1 MHDKLTALSGTPLLS
16 HLMRPDASKL
26 VGDNFD
32 GGSVEKASLTLT
44 GLHCAACVQRVEK
57 AVASMP
63 GVESA
68 AVNLATF
75 TGTFVFDPSRV
86 SMDDIAARIK
96 ETGYGVADTGA
107 AEPPDETGAAKKR
120 MVSAWTFAAPV
131 ILLMILEMTGLWR
144 SGISDILMIV
154 LSLPVLFYA
163 GGGVYVSAWKSTR
176 TGAPNMD
183 VLIALGTL
191 AALSTGIMK
200 AFGMGIA
207 SYAAVAAM
215 IMGIHLTGRYLEAR
229 ARGRA
234 SEAVQKLLKLAA
246 NTARLITPD
255 GEKEVPAGD
264 LKAGDLFLVRPGE
277 KIATD
282 GVVEKGRSSVDESIA
297 TGESLPVEKGE
308 GDEVIGATINQVG
321 TITVKATRVGEDTF
335 LSQVAK
341 AVQEFQEQKV
351 PIQKLADRV
360 TAVFVPVILALS
372 LVTFLVWLMVPAL
385 ANLPWVDAGA
395 STLTLA
401 VFAAVAVLV
410 ISCPCAL
417 GLATPTAIMVGG
429 GVGAELGILFRN
441 PEAIQLA
448 RKIKVV
454 ALDKTGT
461 LTQGNPS
468 VVEIWCMEGFDESHL
483 LRLAAALEYASEHP
497 IARAVLDKAR
507 KAGIEPPE
515 PEDFASEPGMGLRA
529 RVDGKE
535 IVLGKLDFLEARG
548 IDAGGLTGTADELQQ
563 RGQTIAAVAED
574 GKAVGLIGV
583 ADTIKSESVEAL
595 ASLHFLGLK
604 TVMITGD
611 NEVTARAIADL
622 CNIDEVISDVLPT
635 EKAMKVREI
644 RERYGTVAMVG
655 DGINDAPALA
665 EADVGI
671 AIGTGTDI
679 AIESADITLVSGNL
693 NGAVRAIALSRAI
706 FSKIRQNLF
715 WAFFYNVIAIPV
727 AGLGLL
733 HPMIAEAAMALSSVN
748 VVTNSLRL
756 RGVKRTL

>member
-1 MHDKLTALSGTPLLS
+1 M
-16 HLMRPDASKL
+16 
-26 VGDNFD
+26 
-32 GGSVEKASLTLT
+32 KASLILT

-57 AVASMP
+57 AVAAMP

-68 AVNLATF
+68 VVNLANF
-75 TGTFVFDPSRV
+75 KGTFVFDPDQV
-86 SMDDIAARIK
+86 SLDDIAARIK
-96 ETGYGVADTGA
+96 DTGYGVAEKQDVATA
-107 AEPPDETGAAKKR
+107 PDESLAARKR
-120 MVSAWTFAAPV
+120 MVAAWTFAIPV
-131 ILLMILEMTGLWR
+131 IILMILEMTGLWR
-144 SGISDILMIV
+144 SGVSDILMIV
-154 LSLPVLFYA
+154 LSLPVLFLA

-176 TGAPNMD
+176 HGAPNMD

-191 AALSTGIMK
+191 AAISTGIMK
-200 AFGMGIA
+200 ALGMGIA

-246 NTARLITPD
+246 STAWLITPE
-255 GEKEVPAGD
+255 GEKQVPAGD
-264 LKAGDLFLVRPGE
+264 LKVGDLFLVKPGE

-297 TGESLPVEKGE
+297 TGESLPVEKGV
-308 GDEVIGATINQVG
+308 GDQVIGATINQVG

-335 LSQVAK
+335 LSQVAQ

-351 PIQKLADRV
+351 PIQKVADRV

-372 LVTFLVWLMVPAL
+372 LATFLLWLFVPAL
-385 ANLPWVDAGA
+385 ATLPWVDTGA
-395 STLTLA
+395 SGLTLA

-429 GVGAELGILFRN
+429 GVGAEMGILFRN
-441 PEAIQLA
+441 PEAIQVA
-448 RKIKVV
+448 REIKVV

-461 LTQGNPS
+461 LTLGNPS
-468 VVEIWCMEGFDESHL
+468 VVEIRCMEGSDEAHL
-483 LRLAAALEYASEHP
+483 LKLAAALEYASEHP
-497 IARAVLDKAR
+497 IARAVLEKAR
-507 KAGIEPPE
+507 EAGIEPTV
-515 PEDFASEPGMGLRA
+515 PEDFASEPGMGLSA
-529 RVDGKE
+529 RVNGRQA
-535 IVLGKLDFLEARG
+535 ILGKLEFLEARG
-548 IDAGGLTGTADELQQ
+548 VDVGGLAGIADELQQ

-574 GKAVGLIGV
+574 GKAIGLVGV
-583 ADTIKSESVEAL
+583 ADTVKPESVEAL
-595 ASLHFLGLK
+595 ASLHHLGLK

-611 NEVTARAIADL
+611 NETTARAIADL
-622 CNIDEVISDVLPT
+622 CNIDEVVSDVLPT

-644 RERYGTVAMVG
+644 RDRYGTVAMVG

-693 NGAVRAIALSRAI
+693 YGAVRAIALSRSI

-756 RGVKRTL
+756 RGAKKRL

>member
-1 MHDKLTALSGTPLLS
+1 M
-16 HLMRPDASKL
+16 
-26 VGDNFD
+26 
-32 GGSVEKASLTLT
+32 EKSSLTLT

-57 AVASMP
+57 AVAAMP
-63 GVESA
+63 GVETA

-75 TGTFVFDPSRV
+75 TGTFVFDPAQV
-86 SMDDIAARIK
+86 SLDDIVARI
-96 ETGYGVADTGA
+96 ENAGYGVADTGDALA
-107 AEPPDETGAAKKR
+107 APDETGAARKR
-120 MVSAWTFAAPV
+120 MVSAWAFAVPV
-131 ILLMILEMTGLWR
+131 IILMLLEMTGLWR
-144 SGISDILMIV
+144 SSISDILMIV

-176 TGAPNMD
+176 HGAPNMD

-191 AALSTGIMK
+191 AAISTGIMK
-200 AFGMGIA
+200 VFGMGIA

-255 GEKEVPAGD
+255 GEKEVPAGE
-264 LKAGDLFLVRPGE
+264 LEVGDLFLVRPGE

-308 GDEVIGATINQVG
+308 GDEVIGATINQLG
-321 TITVKATRVGEDTF
+321 TITVRASKVGEDTF
-335 LSQVAK
+335 LSQVAR

-351 PIQKLADRV
+351 PIQKMADRV
-360 TAVFVPVILALS
+360 TAVFVPVILALA
-372 LVTFLVWLMVPAL
+372 LATFFLWLLVPAL
-385 ANLPWVDAGA
+385 ANLPWADADA
-395 STLTLA
+395 STLTKA

-429 GVGAELGILFRN
+429 GVGAEMGILFRN

-448 RKIKVV
+448 REVKVV

-461 LTQGNPS
+461 LTLGNPS
-468 VVEIWCMEGFDESHL
+468 VVEIWCTEGFDEAHL
-483 LRLAAALEYASEHP
+483 LKLAAALEYASEHP
-497 IARAVLDKAR
+497 IARAVLQKAR
-507 KAGIEPPE
+507 EAGIEPAV
-515 PEDFASEPGMGLRA
+515 PEDFVSEPGMGLSA
-529 RVDGKE
+529 RVDGRQV
-535 IVLGKLDFLEARG
+535 ILGKLDFLKARG
-548 IDAGGLTGTADELQQ
+548 IDAGALAGTADELQH

-574 GKAVGLIGV
+574 GTAVGLIGV
-583 ADTIKSESVEAL
+583 ADTLKSESVEAL
-595 ASLHFLGLK
+595 ASLHYLGLK

-622 CNIDEVISDVLPT
+622 CNIDEVVSDVLPT
-635 EKAMKVREI
+635 EKAIKVREI

-727 AGLGLL
+727 ASLGLL
-733 HPMIAEAAMALSSVN
+733 HPIYAEAAMALSSVN

-756 RGVKRTL
+756 KGAKRRM